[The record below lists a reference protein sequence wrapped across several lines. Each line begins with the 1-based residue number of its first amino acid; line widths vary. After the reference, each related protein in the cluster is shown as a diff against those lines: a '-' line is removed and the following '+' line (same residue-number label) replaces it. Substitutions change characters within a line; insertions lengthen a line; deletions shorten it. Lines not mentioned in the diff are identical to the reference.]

1 MARSPSASRPR
12 SRKRT
17 SRSRRR
23 AERSR
28 SRDRGRSRKDR
39 SRSRKRSR
47 SRSKARA
54 RTRSRS
60 KSRRPK
66 KRGATP
72 ERVPPT
78 SFSDYEPVAEGS
90 GWYLYK
96 KTGKWKYHP
105 ETGLY
110 LHVKSDVYYVQKEG
124 DPKAFRR
131 IEDDDDHIIKKMKQ
145 SEEMRKA
152 IQATEFVQ
160 FHKEDNGKNA
170 APPSD
175 GAASSQPPPP
185 PPVDATP
192 PIGVPGPPIPVG
204 PSSFVPAAPPP
215 EAKAAQQSADD
226 KKCEGKVREWNVE
239 KGFGFIAPL
248 GEEAESKSIFVHL
261 WNVVGSSHSNPINLR
276 EGARVQYKLG
286 EQDGKERALD
296 VVMLGKDGK
305 PLPIH
310 AGAQKLEEKR
320 KSYYVTAASLSVRVH
335 TESWPGKQ
343 SELTDRY
350 VSDQPMEELGVYFGC
365 FDGHN
370 GAQVSE
376 IASKQLHK
384 NILAQFRQKQVQPA
398 SRDEK
403 IKAAVKEAFLQ
414 TDKEILSVAERKK
427 FEQVGSTALVALLH
441 GNPKL
446 GSPLRLVLAH
456 VGDSRG
462 VLCRAGQAVSIS
474 EDHRPDKLEEKKR
487 IERAGGLVLNVRG
500 AWRIAAPANP
510 KASNK
515 ASRRQYQGVSLT
527 RSLGDLSFKQPNFLV
542 ADPDIKVMTLCDKD
556 LFLVLATDGVFSVL
570 QNQEVVDLAIR
581 NWDDPEAASKNIVRK
596 AFQKGADENLTAMVI
611 QFGWSDKGAPGFVA
625 RRQAMVA
632 KGLDG
637 GSPTF
642 KPKDKAA
649 DAAAAAVSAVDD
661 QDIFG

>member
-1 MARSPSASRPR
+1 MARSPSASRAR
-12 SRKRT
+12 SRRQG
-17 SRSRRR
+17 SRSR
-23 AERSR
+23 RSR
-28 SRDRGRSRKDR
+28 SRDRDRARSKKDR

-47 SRSKARA
+47 SHSKARA
-54 RTRSRS
+54 RSPSRS

-66 KRGATP
+66 RRGATP

-78 SFSDYEPVAEGS
+78 SFADYEPVAEGS

-124 DPKAFRR
+124 DPKSFRR

-160 FHKEDNGKNA
+160 FHKDDK
-170 APPSD
+170 PPPPPD
-175 GAASSQPPPP
+175 GAPSQPPPPPPSHP

-192 PIGVPGPPIPVG
+192 PIGFPGPPQVVG
-204 PSSFVPAAPPP
+204 PTAFTSFTSMQEPKPPQP
-215 EAKAAQQSADD
+215 SVDD

-248 GEEAESKSIFVHL
+248 GQEEAESKSIFVHL

-276 EGARVQYKLG
+276 EGARVQYRLG
-286 EQDGKERALD
+286 EQDGRERALE
-296 VVMLGKDGK
+296 VVMLDKAGK

-310 AGAQKLEEKR
+310 AGDQRLEEKR
-320 KSYYVTAASLSVRVH
+320 KSYYVTADSLGVRVH

-350 VSDQPMEELGVYFGC
+350 VSDQPMEELGVYFGA

-370 GAQVSE
+370 GSQVSDL
-376 IASKQLHK
+376 ASKQLHK
-384 NILAQFRQKQVQPA
+384 NILAHFRQKQVQPA

-414 TDKEILSVAERKK
+414 TDKEILGLAERKK
-427 FEQVGSTALVALLH
+427 FEQVGSTALIALLH

-446 GSPLRLVLAH
+446 GSALRLVLAH

-462 VLCRAGQAVSIS
+462 VLCRAGQAVAVSD
-474 EDHRPDKLEEKKR
+474 DHRPDRLEEKKR
-487 IERAGGLVLNVRG
+487 VERAGGLVLNVRG

-510 KASNK
+510 KANSK
-515 ASRRQYQGVSLT
+515 ASRREYQGVSLT

-542 ADPDIKVMTLCDKD
+542 ADPDIKVMTLSDKD

-570 QNQEVVDLAIR
+570 GNQELIDLASR
-581 NWDDPEAASKNIVRK
+581 HWDDPEAASKNIVRT

-611 QFGWSDKGAPGFVA
+611 QFGWADKGAAGYVA
-625 RRQAMVA
+625 RRQALAARGV
-632 KGLDG
+632 DG

-649 DAAAAAVSAVDD
+649 AEVAAVSAVDD